1 MKSRVPKTHHCRRRR
16 CLWASNP
23 WPWGCRCGSSRSE
36 APPAGGR
43 RRHPG
48 PSAYY
53 PSRPAGSRA
62 SAGQAHL
69 GPCWRSYSTWQR
81 GQGGGKGSAPTGSG
95 WTAQVVAFLV
105 RQGTCLRWWLI
116 YCSFLS
122 SVSYLAVVQNSA
134 GSVLCFTKWVLSLN
148 NYLSVTHWWYLTMF
162 KHSTIRNHLWQNLIR
177 HKRNRYI
184 ILFH

>member
-1 MKSRVPKTHHCRRRR
+1 MAAHAENMKSRVPKTHHCWRRR

-95 WTAQVVAFLV
+95 WTVQVVAFLV

-116 YCSFLS
+116 YCAAF
-122 SVSYLAVVQNSA
+122 
-134 GSVLCFTKWVLSLN
+134 WVLFSTRL
-148 NYLSVTHWWYLTMF
+148 LCRTPLEVFCVLQSECSV
-162 KHSTIRNHLWQNLIR
+162 
-177 HKRNRYI
+177 
-184 ILFH
+184 